1 VKLSEFF
8 ETARLFFSAPFVP
21 VLVALIALMG
31 AVFGAFVSFLIS
43 RRSIYINS
51 VTVERSKWIGG
62 LRANI
67 ASLSAQVLSI
77 NQSLID
83 DREYDRSSQFRS
95 SAQEIY
101 RLSALIKLQL
111 NPFNEID
118 DNLLG
123 ILDEF
128 TDSFNNPTDFMWASH
143 NYALIAHAQWLLKA
157 EWEKVKS
164 EAAGL
169 PLKPWLWLKAK
180 LYMRRYRRFAGP
192 KTLVPARITRP
203 QAQS

>member
-1 VKLSEFF
+1 MQ
-8 ETARLFFSAPFVP
+8 
-21 VLVALIALMG
+21 VLVALIALVAALVG
-31 AVFGAFVSFLIS
+31 ALVSFLIS

-51 VTVERSKWIGG
+51 VTVERSKWIGE

-67 ASLSAQVLSI
+67 AGLSSQALNI
-77 NQSLID
+77 NHRLID
-83 DREYDRSSQFRS
+83 SHAYDRSNEFNS

-118 DNLLG
+118 ANLLS

-143 NYALIAHAQWLLKA
+143 DYLLIAHAQWLLKA

-180 LYMRRYRRFAGP
+180 LYMRRHRKFAGP
-192 KTLVPARITRP
+192 KILVRP
-203 QAQS
+203 KDRTC

>member
-1 VKLSEFF
+1 VSDIFESAKPFLS
-8 ETARLFFSAPFVP
+8 TPFVQ
-21 VLVALIALMG
+21 VLVALIAFV
-31 AVFGAFVSFLIS
+31 AVLVSALVSFLIS

-51 VTVERSKWIGG
+51 VTVERSKWIGE

-67 ASLSAQVLSI
+67 ASLSSQVLNI
-77 NQSLID
+77 NHSLID
-83 DREYDRSSQFRS
+83 DHEYHGSQQFRS
-95 SAQEIY
+95 ATQEIY

-118 DNLLG
+118 ANLLS
-123 ILDEF
+123 ILEEF

-143 NYALIAHAQWLLKA
+143 DYSLIAHAQWLLKA

-169 PLKPWLWLKAK
+169 PLKPWFWLKGK
-180 LYMRRYRRFAGP
+180 LYMRRYRKFAGP
-192 KTLVPARITRP
+192 KTLVRP
-203 QAQS
+203 KDHTC